1 MISWLKKSI
10 LFIQT
15 KKILKKRLNILIKR
29 RLIPVNLLLSK
40 TLIAVALKKL
50 VTEKQVEKAFDLG
63 NRNREKILKIIQTF
77 DLSRF
82 ISTSYFDDVNH
93 KII

>member
-1 MISWLKKSI
+1 MISWFKKLI

-29 RLIPVNLLLSK
+29 HLIPVNLLLSK

-63 NRNREKILKIIQTF
+63 NRNREKI
-77 DLSRF
+77 
-82 ISTSYFDDVNH
+82 
-93 KII
+93 

>member
-1 MISWLKKSI
+1 MLLRTLYMISWFKKLI

-29 RLIPVNLLLSK
+29 HLIPVNLLLSK

-63 NRNREKILKIIQTF
+63 NRNREKI
-77 DLSRF
+77 
-82 ISTSYFDDVNH
+82 
-93 KII
+93 

>member
-1 MISWLKKSI
+1 MISWFKKSI

-29 RLIPVNLLLSK
+29 HLIPVNLLLSK

-63 NRNREKILKIIQTF
+63 NRNREKI
-77 DLSRF
+77 
-82 ISTSYFDDVNH
+82 
-93 KII
+93 

>member
-1 MISWLKKSI
+1 MISQFKKSI

-29 RLIPVNLLLSK
+29 HLIPVNLLLSK

-50 VTEKQVEKAFDLG
+50 AAEKQVEKAFDLG
-63 NRNREKILKIIQTF
+63 NRNREKI
-77 DLSRF
+77 
-82 ISTSYFDDVNH
+82 
-93 KII
+93 